1 MSRQDLKMLDQINRR
16 RMVRRSAGVSLAI
29 FALHTRWKNAG
40 ATPGLRNACI
50 PWLPRCLTFHR
61 PDASKEMRAKKVF
74 VGQL

>member
-29 FALHTRWKNAG
+29 FPLSTRCKIAG
-40 ATPGLRNACI
+40 ETPGLRKACI

-61 PDASKEMRAKKVF
+61 PDALKEMRAKKVF